1 MSNNVMIDSMGREV
15 PRQYVPKHDRDC
27 DRVVQRA
34 YIRWM
39 KAREYLEKVMAD
51 TIKDLEQVLDIRN
64 AAGIAAS
71 QKGNVYVSSFDGLKS
86 LQLNVRYEILLDER
100 VTKAR
105 DMMLDYARGLAK
117 QVGGDDGQALLA
129 IIDETFAASKSGSLS
144 TSKVLSL
151 LRLDI
156 KSKEWRA
163 AAKLLADS
171 IRTMR
176 GKSYLRV
183 EHRQSRQHMPESIK
197 LDIADCWPDGK
208 EM

>member
-1 MSNNVMIDSMGREV
+1 MSKNIMIDSMGREV
-15 PRQYVPKHDRDC
+15 PRQYVSKHDRDI
-27 DRVVQRA
+27 DRIVQRIFRRW
-34 YIRWM
+34 IR
-39 KAREYLEKVMAD
+39 ARKYLEVVMAD
-51 TIKDLEQVLDIRN
+51 TLKDLDQALDARSD
-64 AAGIAAS
+64 AGIAAS
-71 QKGNVYVSSFDGLKS
+71 QKGNVSISSFDGLKNI
-86 LQLNVRYEILLDER
+86 QLKVQYQILLDER

-197 LDIADCWPDGK
+197 LDIADCWPDDK
-208 EM
+208 E